1 MTKRILFKLWNVGCV
16 ATLLLM
22 TSGAEARDLTDAKV
36 REISEKVRTTMAGA
50 GYDVGSSLKFRPDVE
65 GGGYDRENDVIYLGR
80 IQNFPQPIRQAL
92 RQATGGDDAAIMA
105 GLTAHEFCH
114 ADLKRRGYS
123 PALIAAKAR
132 CPAMSESPTD
142 DLFEEVLCDITAIRV
157 LGGRPAAAIVAIRQ
171 QAIAADSSPNRLLGA
186 RLTGR
191 GAKLLPT
198 SVLPKQDVSEAMARI
213 CEVASEIEIREASGR
228 GATIDSKQPMRFSE
242 TR

>member
-1 MTKRILFKLWNVGCV
+1 MIKHFLSKLRIVGCV

-22 TSGAEARDLTDAKV
+22 TSGAEARDLTDAEV
-36 REISEKVRTTMAGA
+36 REVSQKVRTAMADA
-50 GYDVGSSLKFRPDVE
+50 GYDAGSALKFRPDVD
-65 GGGYDRENDVIYLGR
+65 GGGYDRENDVIYLGH

-92 RQATGGDDAAIMA
+92 RQATKGDDAAIMA

-171 QAIAADSSPNRLLGA
+171 QAIAADSSPNRILGA
-186 RLTGR
+186 RLAGR
-191 GAKLLPT
+191 GAALLPT

-213 CEVASEIEIREASGR
+213 CDVASAIEIRESSGR
-228 GATIDSKQPMRFSE
+228 GTKIDNE
-242 TR
+242 